1 MFAWV
6 LGYFGFVL
14 GVWVLLVVV
23 FCLWVCVSLFALGF
37 YVCVCFVVV
46 CLFVGFGWVGCFR
59 LFWVF
64 AIVSLLTV
72 W

>member
-6 LGYFGFVL
+6 LGYLGFVL
-14 GVWVLLVVV
+14 GVWVLLVVG

-46 CLFVGFGWVGCFR
+46 CLLDLDGLVVLGCFGCLR
-59 LFWVF
+59 L
-64 AIVSLLTV
+64 
-72 W
+72 